1 MKFKKLNKKQSA
13 KILYGEEVATCIKDS
28 IKSEVQLLKNQPC
41 LAVIMVGNNSAS
53 AVYVR
58 NKINACEYVGINSV
72 SINIEDNGNP
82 QFIQEQILEKI
93 KILNK
98 NSKIN
103 GILVQL
109 PLPEGVDKDLIIN
122 SIDVNKDVDCFH
134 PYNIGKLYSKSA
146 EFKPCTPA
154 GIIEILKHYHIDIAG
169 KHCVII
175 GRSDIVGK
183 PMSQLM
189 LHEDA
194 TVTICHSR
202 TKNLKSITK
211 KADILISAIGS
222 PKFIKSDMISDDTV
236 IIDVGMNR
244 DENNKLCGDVD
255 FDDVVLKRNNISI
268 TPVPGGV
275 GLTTVAMLLNNTIT
289 AYKIQNGLKL

>member
-1 MKFKKLNKKQSA
+1 MKLTNKQSV
-13 KILYGEEVATCIKDS
+13 KILHGDVVATKIKDAV
-28 IKSEVQLLKNQPC
+28 KAEVQLLRRKPC

-53 AVYVR
+53 TVYVR
-58 NKINACEYVGINSV
+58 NKIKACEYAGIDSIT
-72 SINIEDNGNP
+72 INIDDIGDP
-82 QFIQEQILEKI
+82 RIIQESILEEI

-98 NSKIN
+98 NSKVN

-109 PLPEGVDKDLIIN
+109 PLPQGVDKDLIIN
-122 SIDVNKDVDCFH
+122 SIDINKDVDCFH
-134 PYNIGKLYSKSA
+134 PYNIGKLYNKSA
-146 EFKPCTPA
+146 MFKPCTPA
-154 GIIEILKHYHIDIAG
+154 GIVEILKYYNIDIAG
-169 KHCVII
+169 KNCVIV

-202 TKNLKSITK
+202 TKDLKSITK

-222 PKFIKSDMISDDTV
+222 AKFIKSDMVSNDTV

-255 FDDVVLKRNNISI
+255 FDDVVSRRKNISI

-275 GLTTVAMLLNNTIT
+275 GLTTVAMLLQNTVNS
-289 AYKIQNGLKL
+289 YKIQNKLML

>member
-1 MKFKKLNKKQSA
+1 MKFKKINKKQSVN
-13 KILYGEEVATCIKDS
+13 ILSGKDVATRIKDV
-28 IKSEVQLLKNQPC
+28 IKSEVELFKKKPC
-41 LAVIMVGNNSAS
+41 LAVIMVGDNSAS

-82 QFIQEQILEKI
+82 QNIQEQILEKI
-93 KILNK
+93 NILNK
-98 NSKIN
+98 NSEIN

-109 PLPEGVDKDLIIN
+109 PLPKGVDKDLIIN
-122 SIDVNKDVDCFH
+122 SIDINKDVDCFH
-134 PYNIGKLYSKSA
+134 PSNIGKLYSKSA
-146 EFKPCTPA
+146 IFKPCTPA
-154 GIIEILKHYHIDIAG
+154 GIIEILKYYNIEIAG
-169 KHCVII
+169 KNCVII

-194 TVTICHSR
+194 TVTICHSK
-202 TKNLKSITK
+202 TKDLKSITK

-222 PKFIKSDMISDDTV
+222 AKFIKSDMVSNDTV

-244 DENNKLCGDVD
+244 NENNKLCGDVD
-255 FDDVVLKRNNISI
+255 FDDVISKRKNISI

-275 GLTTVAMLLNNTIT
+275 GLTTVAMLIYNTIN
-289 AYKIQNGLKL
+289 AYKIQNKL

>member
-1 MKFKKLNKKQSA
+1 MKLKRKQNKSTNVLSGKD
-13 KILYGEEVATCIKDS
+13 VATKIKDS
-28 IKSEVQLLKNQPC
+28 IKSEVKLLKNNPC
-41 LAVIMVGNNSAS
+41 LAVIMVGDNSAS

-58 NKINACEYVGINSV
+58 NKINACEYVGIKSV
-72 SINIEDNGNP
+72 SINIEDNGDSKS
-82 QFIQEQILEKI
+82 IEEEILEQIN
-93 KILNK
+93 ILNK
-98 NSKIN
+98 NSEIN

-109 PLPEGVDKDLIIN
+109 PLPKGVDKDLIIN

-134 PYNIGKLYSKSA
+134 PYNIGKLYSKQA
-146 EFKPCTPA
+146 AFKPCTPA
-154 GIIEILKHYHIDIAG
+154 GIIEILKHYNIEITG
-169 KHCVII
+169 KNCVII

-194 TVTICHSR
+194 TVTICHSK
-202 TKNLKSITK
+202 TKNLEKITK
-211 KADILISAIGS
+211 KADILISAIGI
-222 PKFIKSDMISDDTV
+222 PKFVKSSMISDDTV

-255 FDDVVLKRNNISI
+255 FDNITSRRKNISI

-275 GLTTVAMLLNNTIT
+275 GLTTVAMLMKNTIN
-289 AYKIQNGLKL
+289 AYRIQNGLS